1 MRHGPRT
8 VGRFRLRYGRCYD
21 SYLALEPGRECFWSA
36 QRLGAISY
44 VRAGRYLHA
53 SGGLLAA
60 DEHKESLLA
69 QFVAFADAHDLHL
82 TFYNLADDD
91 LPLVR
96 RHGFQATKWGEESL
110 IDLAHCTWE
119 GKAFEWVRRQSNYCR
134 RQGLVFSEAD
144 RELLSPRRLGRNTA
158 ADQRSLAGPLG
169 GQTAKPVRSN
179 SSKVRSIPRELAAN
193 ESSWPRPTKG
203 RGRIEGIL
211 VANPAAG
218 GTTWVFET
226 YRHRPDAPRG
236 CVSFL
241 MHQALVALQAE
252 GVPTVS
258 LCLVPGLGCDRPMPG
273 DSTLARWGLVIG
285 SRYAN
290 FIFDSAGLY
299 HFKTRFRPRFEARY
313 LCARPR
319 VTLGSFWSFI
329 KVLGVLNLDIGKL
342 AHVIG
347 QQLQQGRQ
355 PSNAVESREVPRGI
369 VSVPHVGRH
378 CPQADMCLCGPR
390 VHTPRLAVQVTSL
403 PASALAPPVPS
414 AWFRDRPRSR

>member
-1 MRHGPRT
+1 MPVEALTRCETAYDLLEDFAFH
-8 VGRFRLRYGRCYD
+8 YGRCYD

-36 QRLGAISY
+36 ERLGAISY
-44 VRAGRYLHA
+44 VRSGRYLHA

-60 DEHKESLLA
+60 DEHKESLLG
-69 QFVAFADAHDLHL
+69 QFVAFADAHDLHP
-82 TFYNLADDD
+82 TFYNLTDGD

-96 RHGFQATKWGEESL
+96 QHGFQATKWGEESL

-144 RELLSPRRLGRNTA
+144 RDGLSPGDWAGVMRQINEVWPA
-158 ADQRSLAGPLG
+158 PLAGKPQTGEIQFLEG
-169 GQTAKPVRSN
+169 SFDPSRIGRKRIFLATADEGQ
-179 SSKVRSIPRELAAN
+179 
-193 ESSWPRPTKG
+193 
-203 RGRIEGIL
+203 GRIEGIL

-241 MHQALVALQAE
+241 MHQALVAMQAE
-252 GVPTVS
+252 GVPAVS
-258 LCLVPGLGCDRPMPG
+258 LCLVPGLGCDRPLAG
-273 DSTLARWGLVIG
+273 DSSLARWGLVIG

-319 VTLGSFWSFI
+319 VTPGSFWSFI
-329 KVLGVLNLDIGKL
+329 KVLGVLNLDVRKL

-347 QQLQQGRQ
+347 HQLSKAG
-355 PSNAVESREVPRGI
+355 SRATL
-369 VSVPHVGRH
+369 ST
-378 CPQADMCLCGPR
+378 AKK
-390 VHTPRLAVQVTSL
+390 A
-403 PASALAPPVPS
+403 PAAS
-414 AWFRDRPRSR
+414 